1 MLVIFS
7 IVKVARGKRKYTQ
20 AVTKVVHATHLLK
33 ESAYLVGS
41 NEKDGIK

>member
-7 IVKVARGKRKYTQ
+7 IIKVAKRKYTQ

-33 ESAYLVGS
+33 ESAVEY
-41 NEKDGIK
+41 